1 MKTDIVGTPK
11 GIGKEALHIG
21 DVIHWVAISDK
32 LPPQEDNVLTYTEK
46 GEIHVGKYRGT
57 FWIVGNQFSF
67 DMGEPTHWAK
77 LPKPPCV

>member
-1 MKTDIVGTPK
+1 MNTDSKKDQQPCTIAG
-11 GIGKEALHIG
+11 
-21 DVIHWVAISDK
+21 VIHWVAVSEK
-32 LPPQEDNVLTYTEK
+32 LPPQEDNVLTFTEK